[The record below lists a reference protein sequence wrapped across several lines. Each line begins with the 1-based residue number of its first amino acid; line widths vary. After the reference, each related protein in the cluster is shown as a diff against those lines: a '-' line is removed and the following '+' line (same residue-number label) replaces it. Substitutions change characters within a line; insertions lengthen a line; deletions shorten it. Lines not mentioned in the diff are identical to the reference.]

1 MDKIVLWIVIL
12 LGVFMAYQAGWLNGV
27 LEYFGQTKNYGQ
39 ERVIEEEDGTISTI
53 RYRNIVDIMTG
64 K

>member
-12 LGVFMAYQAGWLNGV
+12 LGLFMAYQAGWLNGV
-27 LEYFGQTKNYGQ
+27 LEYFDHAKNYGQ
-39 ERVIEEEDGTISTI
+39 ERVIEEEDGSIKTI
-53 RYRNIVDIMTG
+53 RYRNIVDIMNG